1 MLDLIEQVQGGVCV
15 QPTHGVAVF
24 GSADANPSR
33 VQLAGWSDGAA
44 VGDGRLP
51 GDRTALPENRRL
63 YAEM

>member
-1 MLDLIEQVQGGVCV
+1 
-15 QPTHGVAVF
+15 
-24 GSADANPSR
+24 